1 MGVFT
6 DENLN
11 WKIHIDKVCLKI
23 SELNGILYKIRHKL
37 TTESMISIYHTLCYP
52 HLTYCVPIWA
62 STWPSFTKKLSIA
75 QNKIFRCIFF
85 MQKFESTNQ
94 VFIDKNILKFPY
106 IHKYFT
112 LLMIFKSQGKNSIF
126 NIINNNINTRN
137 NNINLVC
144 PTFRTVSYSNSVIS
158 LGPKMFNSLPLDKK
172 LLLTTANISRY
183 KQEIKKILLL
193 QQNM

>member
-1 MGVFT
+1 
-6 DENLN
+6 
-11 WKIHIDKVCLKI
+11 
-23 SELNGILYKIRHKL
+23 
-37 TTESMISIYHTLCYP
+37 
-52 HLTYCVPIWA
+52 
-62 STWPSFTKKLSIA
+62 
-75 QNKIFRCIFF
+75 

-183 KQEIKKILLL
+183 KQEIKKILLP